1 MALWLLARTLTASK
15 FMPSLSDPII
25 SINGLGKKTS
35 DRLNQLGIH
44 SLEHLVF
51 HLPRRY
57 QDKTSITPLSR
68 ANVNDEILIELT
80 IDRIEVVPSRQRQL
94 LCYLSDNQNHRILL
108 RFFHFTQ
115 YQKQALIRGETIQ
128 CFGEIKIGRQG
139 LEMHHPE
146 YRVISQNQKPLL
158 ESTLSPI
165 YPLCSGISQNKMKQW
180 VNYSLE
186 VLQISQLDDYFEK
199 ITQQSMPSLKS
210 SLMLLHHPEKNEDL
224 SKIESFKHI
233 SQQRLIIE
241 ELATNQ
247 LNLLKT
253 KKARKS
259 KKTNAFKIQDSLSNK
274 LLGSLDFDLT
284 NSQSRCIKE
293 INEDLSSSEPMLRLL
308 QGDVGSG
315 KTIVAVF
322 ALIQAVENNFQAV
335 IMAPT
340 EILARQHLQN
350 FTDYLKPLN
359 IQIAYLSGSQNPQ
372 ERREHL
378 DFIESGEA
386 KVVVGTHALFQES
399 VNFENLSLV
408 IIDEQHKFGVHQRLS
423 LSKKANK
430 TPHQLVMT
438 ATPIP
443 RSLTMSAYADLDTS
457 VIDELPPGRQA
468 VETIALSNS
477 RRDELIEKIKKISD
491 EGRQIYWVCTLIE
504 ESEVLRAESA
514 EKTFNYLTD
523 NLKDLT
529 VVMIHGKRT
538 KSEKEMIMRD
548 FEKGK
553 INLLVATTVI
563 EVGVNVPN
571 ASLMIVENSERLG
584 LAQLHQLRGRVG
596 RGSEKSICILMYQ
609 SPLSDNAKERLDI
622 LRQSNDGFMIAQKD
636 LELRGPGEI
645 LGTQQTGIASM
656 KIANI
661 VRDTYLL
668 KEAGYYSSKML
679 EASEDSQNAMI
690 SRWIDDEKTHYFDA

>member
-25 SINGLGKKTS
+25 SIKGLGKKTS

-241 ELATNQ
+241 ELATHQ

-468 VETIALSNS
+468 VETVALSNS

-529 VVMIHGKRT
+529 VVMIHGKLT
-538 KSEKEMIMRD
+538 KSEKEIIMRD

-596 RGSEKSICILMYQ
+596 RGSEKSICVLMYQ
-609 SPLSDNAKERLDI
+609 SPLSANAKERLDI

-656 KIANI
+656 KISNI
-661 VRDTYLL
+661 VRDAYLL
-668 KEAGYYSSKML
+668 KEAGYYSSIML

>member
-1 MALWLLARTLTASK
+1 MSA
-15 FMPSLSDPII
+15 LSDPII
-25 SINGLGKKTS
+25 SISGLGKKTS

-44 SLEHLVF
+44 TLEHLVF
-51 HLPRRY
+51 HLPSRY
-57 QDKTSITPLSR
+57 QDKTTITPLSK
-68 ANVNDEILIELT
+68 VSVSDEVLIECS
-80 IDRIEVVPSRQRQL
+80 IDRIEVAPSRQRQL
-94 LCYLSDNQNHRILL
+94 LCYLSDNQNQRILL
-108 RFFHFTQ
+108 RFFHFNQ
-115 YQKQALIRGETIQ
+115 YQKQALIRGETLQ

-146 YRVISQNQKPLL
+146 YRIVSQNQTPLL
-158 ESTLSPI
+158 ESTLTPI

-180 VNYSLE
+180 INQSLE
-186 VLQISQLDDYFEK
+186 VLKTSLLDDYFEK
-199 ITQQSMPSLKS
+199 ITYNALPSLKA
-210 SLMLLHHPEKNEDL
+210 SLFLLHHPNKNENL
-224 SKIESFKHI
+224 TQIETFKHI

-241 ELATNQ
+241 ELATHQ
-247 LNLLKT
+247 LSLLKT
-253 KKARKS
+253 KRARKRRT
-259 KKTNAFKIQDSLSNK
+259 TNQFAIKNNLSNN
-274 LLGSLDFDLT
+274 LLNSLEFNLT
-284 NSQSRCIKE
+284 AAQSRCIKE
-293 INEDLSSSEPMLRLL
+293 IHEDLSNTEPMLRLL

-322 ALIQAVENNFQAV
+322 SLIQAVENNFQTAV
-335 IMAPT
+335 MAPT

-359 IQIAYLSGSQNPQ
+359 IQIAYLSGSQNTQ
-372 ERREHL
+372 ERREQL
-378 DFIESGEA
+378 ELIETGKA
-386 KVVVGTHALFQES
+386 KVIIGTHALFQEN

-423 LSKKANK
+423 LTQKAKK

-457 VIDELPPGRQA
+457 VIDELPPGRQP
-468 VETIALSNS
+468 VKTVALSNS
-477 RRDELIEKIKKISD
+477 RRDELIGKIRKISD

-504 ESEVLRAESA
+504 ESEALRAESA
-514 EKTFNYLTD
+514 EKTFNYLSS
-523 NLKDLT
+523 NLEDLK
-529 VVMIHGKRT
+529 VVMIHGRLT
-538 KSEKEMIMRD
+538 KPEKDAIMSA
-548 FEKGK
+548 FAQGN

-609 SPLSDNAKERLDI
+609 SPLSDNAKQRLEV

-661 VRDTYLL
+661 VRDAYLL
-668 KEAGYYSSKML
+668 KEASYYSSKML
-679 EASEDSQNAMI
+679 EASEESQNALI
-690 SRWIDDEKTHYFDA
+690 DRWIDEEKTHYFDA

>member
-1 MALWLLARTLTASK
+1 
-15 FMPSLSDPII
+15 MPSISDPII
-25 SINGLGKKTS
+25 SIKGLGKKTS

-44 SLEHLVF
+44 TLEHLVF
-51 HLPRRY
+51 HLPTRY
-57 QDKTSITPLSR
+57 QDKTSITPLSD
-68 ANVNDEILIELT
+68 AGIHDEILIEAT
-80 IDRIEVVPSRQRQL
+80 IDRIEVIPSRQRQL

-108 RFFHFTQ
+108 RFFHFNQ
-115 YQKQALIRGETIQ
+115 YQKQALIRGETMQ
-128 CFGEIKIGRQG
+128 CFGEIKIGRKG

-146 YRVISQNQKPLL
+146 YRIITQNQSPLL
-158 ESTLSPI
+158 EPTLTPI

-186 VLQISQLDDYFEK
+186 VLKISQLDDYFEK

-210 SLMLLHHPEKNEDL
+210 SLMLLHHPEKDEDL

-241 ELATNQ
+241 ELATHR
-247 LNLLKT
+247 LSLLKT
-253 KKARKS
+253 KKARKG
-259 KKTNAFKIQDSLSNK
+259 KKTNAFILNNTLSDQ
-274 LLGSLDFDLT
+274 LLNSLDFNLT
-284 NSQSRCIKE
+284 NAQSRCIKE
-293 INEDLSSSEPMLRLL
+293 INDDLASSEPMLRLL

-322 ALIQAVENNFQAV
+322 ALIQAVENNFQAA

-350 FTDYLKPLN
+350 FTQYLESLN
-359 IQIAYLSGSQNPQ
+359 IQIAYLSGSQNTQ
-372 ERREHL
+372 ERREQISL
-378 DFIESGEA
+378 IESGKA
-386 KVVVGTHALFQES
+386 KIVIGTHALFQDS
-399 VNFENLSLV
+399 VNFKDLSLV

-423 LSKKANK
+423 LTKKANN

-457 VIDELPPGRQA
+457 IIDELPPGRQA
-468 VETIALSNS
+468 VETIALSNL
-477 RRDELIEKIKKISD
+477 RRDELISKIRKISN

-504 ESEVLRAESA
+504 ESEALRAESA
-514 EKTFNYLTD
+514 EKTFKYLKD
-523 NLKDLT
+523 HLKDLT
-529 VVMIHGKRT
+529 VVMIHGRLT
-538 KSEKEMIMRD
+538 KVEKESIMKD
-548 FEKGK
+548 FENGR

-571 ASLMIVENSERLG
+571 ASLMIVENAERLG

-609 SPLSDNAKERLDI
+609 SPLSDYAKERLDI

-661 VRDTYLL
+661 VRDAYLL

-679 EASEDSQNAMI
+679 EARLESQNALI
-690 SRWIDDEKTHYFDA
+690 NRWIDEEKTHYFDA

>member
-1 MALWLLARTLTASK
+1 
-15 FMPSLSDPII
+15 MPSISDPII
-25 SINGLGKKTS
+25 SIKGLGKKTS

-44 SLEHLVF
+44 TLEHLVF
-51 HLPRRY
+51 HLPTRY
-57 QDKTSITPLSR
+57 QDKTSITPLSD
-68 ANVNDEILIELT
+68 AGIHDEILIEAT
-80 IDRIEVVPSRQRQL
+80 IDRIEVIPSRQRQL

-108 RFFHFTQ
+108 RFFHFNQ
-115 YQKQALIRGETIQ
+115 YQKQALVRGETMQ
-128 CFGEIKIGRQG
+128 CFGEIKIGRKG

-146 YRVISQNQKPLL
+146 YRIITQNQSPLL
-158 ESTLSPI
+158 EPTLTPI
-165 YPLCSGISQNKMKQW
+165 YPLCSGISQNKIKQW

-186 VLQISQLDDYFEK
+186 VLKISQLDDYFEK

-210 SLMLLHHPEKNEDL
+210 SLMLLHHPEKDEDL

-241 ELATNQ
+241 ELATHR
-247 LNLLKT
+247 LSLLKT
-253 KKARKS
+253 KKARKG
-259 KKTNAFKIQDSLSNK
+259 KKTNAFILNNTLSDK
-274 LLGSLDFDLT
+274 LLNSIDFNLT
-284 NSQSRCIKE
+284 NAQSRCIKE
-293 INEDLSSSEPMLRLL
+293 INDDLASSEPMLRLL

-322 ALIQAVENNFQAV
+322 ALLQAVENNFQAA

-350 FTDYLKPLN
+350 FTQYLESLN
-359 IQIAYLSGSQNPQ
+359 IQIAYLSGSQNTQ
-372 ERREHL
+372 ERREQISL
-378 DFIESGEA
+378 IESGKA
-386 KVVVGTHALFQES
+386 KVVIGTHALFQDS
-399 VNFENLSLV
+399 VSFKDLALV

-423 LSKKANK
+423 LTKKASN

-457 VIDELPPGRQA
+457 IVDELPPGRQA
-468 VETIALSNS
+468 VETIALSNA
-477 RRDELIEKIKKISD
+477 RRDELINKIRKISD

-504 ESEVLRAESA
+504 ESEALRAESA
-514 EKTFNYLTD
+514 EKTFKYLKD
-523 NLKDLT
+523 HLKDLT
-529 VVMIHGKRT
+529 VVMIHGRLT
-538 KSEKEMIMRD
+538 KVEKESIMKD
-548 FEKGK
+548 FENGR

-571 ASLMIVENSERLG
+571 ASLMIVENAERLG

-609 SPLSDNAKERLDI
+609 SPLSDYAKERLDI

-661 VRDTYLL
+661 VRDAYLL

-679 EASEDSQNAMI
+679 EARLESQNALI
-690 SRWIDDEKTHYFDA
+690 NRWIDEEKTHYFDA

>member
-1 MALWLLARTLTASK
+1 
-15 FMPSLSDPII
+15 MPSISDPII
-25 SINGLGKKTS
+25 SIKGLGKKTS

-44 SLEHLVF
+44 TLEHLVF
-51 HLPRRY
+51 HLPTRY
-57 QDKTSITPLSR
+57 QDKTSITPLSD
-68 ANVNDEILIELT
+68 AGIHDEILIEAT
-80 IDRIEVVPSRQRQL
+80 IDRIEVIPSRQRQL

-108 RFFHFTQ
+108 RFFHFNQ
-115 YQKQALIRGETIQ
+115 YQKQALIRGETMQ
-128 CFGEIKIGRQG
+128 CFGEIKIGRKG

-146 YRVISQNQKPLL
+146 YRIITQNQSPLL
-158 ESTLSPI
+158 EPTLTPI

-186 VLQISQLDDYFEK
+186 VLKISQLDDYFEK

-210 SLMLLHHPEKNEDL
+210 SLMLLHHPEKDEDL

-241 ELATNQ
+241 ELATHR
-247 LNLLKT
+247 LSLLKT
-253 KKARKS
+253 KKARKG
-259 KKTNAFKIQDSLSNK
+259 KKTNAFILNNTLSDQ
-274 LLGSLDFDLT
+274 LLNSIDFNLT
-284 NSQSRCIKE
+284 NAQSRCIKE
-293 INEDLSSSEPMLRLL
+293 INDDLASSEPMLRLL

-322 ALIQAVENNFQAV
+322 ALLQAVENNFQAA

-350 FTDYLKPLN
+350 FTQYLESLN
-359 IQIAYLSGSQNPQ
+359 IQIAYLSGSQNTQ
-372 ERREHL
+372 ERREQISL
-378 DFIESGEA
+378 IESGEA
-386 KVVVGTHALFQES
+386 KIVIGTHALFQES
-399 VNFENLSLV
+399 VSFKELSLV

-423 LSKKANK
+423 LTKKANN

-457 VIDELPPGRQA
+457 IIDELPPGRQA
-468 VETIALSNS
+468 VETIALSNA
-477 RRDELIEKIKKISD
+477 RRDELISKIRKISN

-514 EKTFNYLTD
+514 EKTFKYLKD
-523 NLKDLT
+523 HLKDLT
-529 VVMIHGKRT
+529 VVMIHGRLT
-538 KSEKEMIMRD
+538 KAEKERIMKD
-548 FEKGK
+548 FENGR

-571 ASLMIVENSERLG
+571 ASLMIVENAERLG

-609 SPLSDNAKERLDI
+609 SPLSDYAKERLDI

-661 VRDTYLL
+661 VRDAYLL

-679 EASEDSQNAMI
+679 EARLESQNALI
-690 SRWIDDEKTHYFDA
+690 NRWIDEEKTHYFDA

>member
-1 MALWLLARTLTASK
+1 
-15 FMPSLSDPII
+15 MPSISDPII
-25 SINGLGKKTS
+25 SIKGLGKKTS

-44 SLEHLVF
+44 TLEHLVF
-51 HLPRRY
+51 HLPSRY
-57 QDKTSITPLSR
+57 QDKTSITPLSDAR
-68 ANVNDEILIELT
+68 INDEILIEAT
-80 IDRIEVVPSRQRQL
+80 IDRIEVIPSRQRQL
-94 LCYLSDNQNHRILL
+94 LCYLSDQQNHRILL

-115 YQKQALIRGETIQ
+115 YQKQALIRGESMQ
-128 CFGEIKIGRQG
+128 CFGEIKIGRKG

-146 YRVISQNQKPLL
+146 YRITSQNQRPLL
-158 ESTLSPI
+158 EPNLSPI

-180 VNYSLE
+180 INYSLE
-186 VLQISQLDDYFEK
+186 VLKISQLDDYFEK
-199 ITQQSMPSLKS
+199 ITQHSMPSLKS

-224 SKIESFKHI
+224 SKIETFKHI

-241 ELATNQ
+241 ELATHQ
-247 LNLLKT
+247 LSLLKT
-253 KKARKS
+253 KKARKG
-259 KKTNAFKIQDSLSNK
+259 KKTNAFKLKNTLSDK
-274 LLGSLDFDLT
+274 LLDSLDFKLT
-284 NSQSRCIKE
+284 NAQSNCIKE
-293 INEDLSSSEPMLRLL
+293 INDDLASSEPMLRLL

-322 ALIQAVENNFQAV
+322 ALIQAVENNFQAA

-350 FTDYLKPLN
+350 FTHYLESLD
-359 IQIAYLSGSQNPQ
+359 IQIAYLSGSQNTQ
-372 ERREHL
+372 ERKEQL
-378 DFIESGEA
+378 SLIESGEA
-386 KVVVGTHALFQES
+386 KVVIGTHALFQES
-399 VNFENLSLV
+399 VSFKDLSLV

-423 LSKKANK
+423 LTKKAQT

-468 VETIALSNS
+468 VETIALSNA
-477 RRDELIEKIKKISD
+477 RREELIIKIRKISD

-504 ESEVLRAESA
+504 ESEALRAESA
-514 EKTFNYLTD
+514 EKTFTY
-523 NLKDLT
+523 LKDHLEELT
-529 VVMIHGKRT
+529 VVMIHGKLS
-538 KSEKEMIMRD
+538 KVEKEGIMKD
-548 FEKGK
+548 FENGL

-571 ASLMIVENSERLG
+571 ASLMIVENAERLG

-609 SPLSDNAKERLDI
+609 SPLSDNARERLDI
-622 LRQSNDGFMIAQKD
+622 LRHSNDGFMIAQKD

-661 VRDTYLL
+661 IRDAYLL

-679 EASEDSQNAMI
+679 EANLESQNALI
-690 SRWIDDEKTHYFDA
+690 NRWIDEEKTHYFDA

>member
-1 MALWLLARTLTASK
+1 
-15 FMPSLSDPII
+15 MPSISDPII
-25 SINGLGKKTS
+25 SIKGLGKKTS

-44 SLEHLVF
+44 TLEHLVF
-51 HLPRRY
+51 HLPTRY
-57 QDKTSITPLSR
+57 QDKTSITPLSD
-68 ANVNDEILIELT
+68 AGIHDEILIEAT
-80 IDRIEVVPSRQRQL
+80 IDRIEVIPSRQRQL

-108 RFFHFTQ
+108 RFFHFNQ
-115 YQKQALIRGETIQ
+115 YQKQALIRGETMQ
-128 CFGEIKIGRQG
+128 CFGEIKIGRKG

-146 YRVISQNQKPLL
+146 YRIITQNQSPLL
-158 ESTLSPI
+158 EPTLTPI

-186 VLQISQLDDYFEK
+186 VLKISQLDDYFEK

-210 SLMLLHHPEKNEDL
+210 SLMLLHHPEKDEDL

-241 ELATNQ
+241 ELATHR
-247 LNLLKT
+247 LSLLKT
-253 KKARKS
+253 KKARKG
-259 KKTNAFKIQDSLSNK
+259 KKTNAFILNNTLSDK
-274 LLGSLDFDLT
+274 LLNSLDFNLT
-284 NSQSRCIKE
+284 NAQSRCIKE
-293 INEDLSSSEPMLRLL
+293 INDDLASSEPMLRLL

-322 ALIQAVENNFQAV
+322 ALIQAVENNFQAA

-350 FTDYLKPLN
+350 FTQYLESLN
-359 IQIAYLSGSQNPQ
+359 IQIAYLSGSQNTQ
-372 ERREHL
+372 ERREQISL
-378 DFIESGEA
+378 IESGKA
-386 KVVVGTHALFQES
+386 KVVIGTHALFQDS
-399 VNFENLSLV
+399 VNFKDLSLV

-423 LSKKANK
+423 LTKKANN

-457 VIDELPPGRQA
+457 IIDELPPGRQPI
-468 VETIALSNS
+468 ETIALSNL
-477 RRDELIEKIKKISD
+477 RRDELISKIRKISN

-504 ESEVLRAESA
+504 ESEALRAESA
-514 EKTFNYLTD
+514 EKTFKYLKD
-523 NLKDLT
+523 HLKDLT
-529 VVMIHGKRT
+529 VVMIHGRLT
-538 KSEKEMIMRD
+538 KAEKESIMKD
-548 FEKGK
+548 FENGR

-571 ASLMIVENSERLG
+571 ASLMIVENAERLG

-609 SPLSDNAKERLDI
+609 SPLSDYAKERLDI

-661 VRDTYLL
+661 VRDAYLL

-679 EASEDSQNAMI
+679 EARLESQNALI
-690 SRWIDDEKTHYFDA
+690 NRWIDEEKTHYFDA

>member
-1 MALWLLARTLTASK
+1 
-15 FMPSLSDPII
+15 MPSISDPII
-25 SINGLGKKTS
+25 SIKGLGKKTS

-44 SLEHLVF
+44 TLEHLVF
-51 HLPRRY
+51 HLPTRY
-57 QDKTSITPLSR
+57 QDKTSITPLSDAR
-68 ANVNDEILIELT
+68 INDEILIEAT
-80 IDRIEVVPSRQRQL
+80 IDRIEVIPSRQRQL
-94 LCYLSDNQNHRILL
+94 LCYLSDQQNHRILL

-115 YQKQALIRGETIQ
+115 YQKQALIRGESMQ
-128 CFGEIKIGRQG
+128 CFGEIKIGRKG

-146 YRVISQNQKPLL
+146 YRITSQNQRPLL
-158 ESTLSPI
+158 EQNLSPI

-180 VNYSLE
+180 INYSLE
-186 VLQISQLDDYFEK
+186 VLKISQLDDYFEK
-199 ITQQSMPSLKS
+199 ITQHSMPSLKS

-224 SKIESFKHI
+224 SKIETFKHI

-241 ELATNQ
+241 ELATHQ
-247 LNLLKT
+247 LSLLKT
-253 KKARKS
+253 KKARKG
-259 KKTNAFKIQDSLSNK
+259 KKTNAFILKNTLSDK
-274 LLGSLDFDLT
+274 LLDSLDFKLT
-284 NSQSRCIKE
+284 NAQSSCIKE
-293 INEDLSSSEPMLRLL
+293 INDDLASSEPMLRLL

-322 ALIQAVENNFQAV
+322 ALIQAVENNFQAA

-350 FTDYLKPLN
+350 FTHYLESLD
-359 IQIAYLSGSQNPQ
+359 IQIAYLSGSQNTQ
-372 ERREHL
+372 ERREQL
-378 DFIESGEA
+378 SLIESGEA
-386 KVVVGTHALFQES
+386 KVVIGTHALFQES
-399 VNFENLSLV
+399 VSFKDLSLV

-423 LSKKANK
+423 LTKKAQT

-468 VETIALSNS
+468 VETIALSNA
-477 RRDELIEKIKKISD
+477 RREELITKIRKISD

-504 ESEVLRAESA
+504 ESEALRAESA
-514 EKTFNYLTD
+514 EKTFTY
-523 NLKDLT
+523 LKDHLEELT
-529 VVMIHGKRT
+529 VVMIHGKLS
-538 KSEKEMIMRD
+538 KVEKESIMKD
-548 FEKGK
+548 FENGL

-571 ASLMIVENSERLG
+571 ASLMIVENAERLG

-609 SPLSDNAKERLDI
+609 SPLSDNARERLDI

-661 VRDTYLL
+661 IRDAYLL

-679 EASEDSQNAMI
+679 EASLESQNALI
-690 SRWIDDEKTHYFDA
+690 NRWIDEEKTHYFDA